1 MTNEKGLRG
10 RVTRQGEE
18 AIGKVAHGLLDNPV
32 VTRTLSATFEAR
44 GRATRAQELAMSAL
58 NLPSAGDLERLTRRL
73 RSVSQRLET
82 IEDGLDRVEQRI
94 ESGQLGAAGP
104 IESTARLSASIR
116 GEQWNGIEA
125 ATAERAPRAERPE
138 PGTRGSAPVGRP
150 AHPALGARSS
160 SGPIRTRSGRT
171 RSDTVR
177 SAAASSRGRR
187 PGRTAWRPPSRR
199 PACRP
204 RANPTRGRAGRRTGR
219 SGPPVPGAR

>member
-44 GRATRAQELAMSAL
+44 ERATRAQELAMSAL

-94 ESGQLGAAGP
+94 DQLGAASP
-104 IESTARLSASIR
+104 IEHRLTAIEEGVAR
-116 GEQWNGIEA
+116 IEA
-125 ATAERAPRAERPE
+125 AIAERAPQ
-138 PGTRGSAPVGRP
+138 G
-150 AHPALGARSS
+150 
-160 SGPIRTRSGRT
+160 
-171 RSDTVR
+171 
-177 SAAASSRGRR
+177 
-187 PGRTAWRPPSRR
+187 
-199 PACRP
+199 
-204 RANPTRGRAGRRTGR
+204 
-219 SGPPVPGAR
+219 